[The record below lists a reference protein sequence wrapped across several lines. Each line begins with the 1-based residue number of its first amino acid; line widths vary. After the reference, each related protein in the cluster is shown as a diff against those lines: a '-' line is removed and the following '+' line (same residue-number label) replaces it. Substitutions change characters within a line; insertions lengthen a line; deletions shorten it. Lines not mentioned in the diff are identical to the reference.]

1 MRKSN
6 KFIITLCLV
15 FFFRCSDATDPSILA
30 IVGST
35 HVTTNEFVDAYSN
48 KLIQNQVK
56 DSEFERERT
65 LNDLIRTKLFA
76 EAARSNG
83 LDLDSSALNLI
94 KLSTESAL
102 RDALYEEII
111 GSKKIAVSDS
121 VVRQHFQWQHTKIK
135 LRHLFHSDRE
145 VLDTIFTRVQKNPE
159 KFYTFAEQLFR
170 NEELKNSGGMLGWIE
185 YNTLD
190 PNLEEAAF
198 SVPVGIVHGPVRSS
212 YGWHIIVKEDEKKE
226 MIVGEYDYQVSK
238 KKLGSLISKKQSQ
251 IIANNS
257 VNDLMTSGVSIKDS
271 LVLKI
276 LEQINFV
283 VFEKKILNNNL
294 KESNKEEKI
303 INVVQDLK
311 LNKNMVLATYPGG
324 TFTVDNLL
332 NNLRNSNTGKFLDD
346 PIQAFYTALRD
357 EILTS
362 QASEMGLTNNKSVQM
377 KIKSAE
383 DQYLAQRYLLSL
395 SPSNAKTYFSKEEIV
410 EMTAALEKK
419 VTVTIFNENME
430 LLFANE

>member
-6 KFIITLCLV
+6 KYIIALCLAC
-15 FFFRCSDATDPSILA
+15 FFRCSDATDPNILA
-30 IVGST
+30 LVGST
-35 HVTTNEFVDAYSN
+35 HVTADEFVDAYSN

-65 LNDLIRTKLFA
+65 LNDLVRTKLFA
-76 EAARSNG
+76 EAARSNDLG
-83 LDLDSSALNLI
+83 LDSSALNLI

-102 RDALYEEII
+102 RDALYEEMI
-111 GSKKIAVSDS
+111 GSKEIAVSDS
-121 VVRQHFQWQHTKIK
+121 VIRQHFQWQHTEIK
-135 LRHLFHSDRE
+135 LRHLFHSDQE
-145 VLDTIFTRVQKNPE
+145 VLDTIFTKVQKNPE

-170 NEELKNSGGMLGWIE
+170 NEELKNSGGMLGWIG

-190 PNLEEAAF
+190 PNLEETAF
-198 SVPVGIVHGPVRSS
+198 SIPVGIVHGPVRSS

-238 KKLGSLISKKQSQ
+238 KKLGALVSKKQSQ

-257 VNDLMTSGVSIKDS
+257 VNDLMASGVSIKDS
-271 LVLKI
+271 LVFKI

-294 KESNKEEKI
+294 KESNKEKI

-311 LNKNMVLATYPGG
+311 LNKNMVLATYPRG

-332 NNLRNSNTGKFLDD
+332 SNLRNSNTGKFLDD

-362 QASEMGLTNNKSVQM
+362 KALEMGLTNNERVQM

-395 SPSNAKTYFSKEEIV
+395 SPSNAKNYFSQKEIA
-410 EMTAALEKK
+410 EMTAALKK
-419 VTVTIFNENME
+419 EITVTIFNENVE
-430 LLFANE
+430 LLFSNK

>member
-6 KFIITLCLV
+6 KYIIALCLAC
-15 FFFRCSDATDPSILA
+15 FFRCSDATDPNILA
-30 IVGST
+30 RVGST
-35 HVTTNEFVDAYSN
+35 HVTADEFVDAYSN

-76 EAARSNG
+76 EAARSNDLG
-83 LDLDSSALNLI
+83 LDSSALNLI

-121 VVRQHFQWQHTKIK
+121 VIRQHFQWQHTEIK
-135 LRHLFHSDRE
+135 LRHLFHSDQE
-145 VLDTIFTRVQKNPE
+145 VLDTIFTKVQKNPE
-159 KFYTFAEQLFR
+159 KFYTFAEQLFK
-170 NEELKNSGGMLGWIE
+170 NEELKNSGGMLGWIG

-212 YGWHIIVKEDEKKE
+212 YGRHIIVKEDEKKE

-238 KKLGSLISKKQSQ
+238 KKLGALVSKKQSQ

-271 LVLKI
+271 LVFKI
-276 LEQINFV
+276 LGQINFV

-294 KESNKEEKI
+294 KESNKEKI

-362 QASEMGLTNNKSVQM
+362 KALEMGLTNNNSVQM

-395 SPSNAKTYFSKEEIV
+395 SPSNAKKYFSQKEIA
-410 EMTAALEKK
+410 EMTVALKK
-419 VTVTIFNENME
+419 EITVTIYNKNME
-430 LLFANE
+430 LLFSNK

>member
-6 KFIITLCLV
+6 KFIITICLV
-15 FFFRCSDATDPSILA
+15 FFFRCSNATDPNILA
-30 IVGST
+30 LVGST

-83 LDLDSSALNLI
+83 LDLDSSALSLV

-111 GSKKIAVSDS
+111 GSKRLAVSDS
-121 VVRQHFQWQHTKIK
+121 VVRQHFQWQHTEIK

-145 VLDTIFTRVQKNPE
+145 VLDTVFTKVQKNPE

-170 NEELKNSGGMLGWIE
+170 NEELKNSGGMLGWIG

-198 SVPVGIVHGPVRSS
+198 SIPVGIVHGPVRSS
-212 YGWHIIVKEDEKKE
+212 YGWHIILKEDEKKE

-257 VNDLMTSGVSIKDS
+257 VNDLMASGVSIKDS
-271 LVLKI
+271 LVFKI

-294 KESNKEEKI
+294 KESNKEEI
-303 INVVQDLK
+303 ISVVQDLK

-362 QASEMGLTNNKSVQM
+362 QALEMGLTNNERVQM

-395 SPSNAKTYFSKEEIV
+395 SPSNAKNYFSQKEIA
-410 EMTAALEKK
+410 EMTVALKK
-419 VTVTIFNENME
+419 EITVTIFNKNME
-430 LLFANE
+430 LLFSNK

>member
-1 MRKSN
+1 MRNSE
-6 KFIITLCLV
+6 KFLITLLFVCS
-15 FFFRCSDATDPSILA
+15 FRCSDATDPDILA
-30 IVGST
+30 RVGST
-35 HVTTNEFVDAYSN
+35 YVTTYEFVDAYSN

-56 DSEFERERT
+56 DSDFERERT

-76 EAARSNG
+76 EAARSNN
-83 LDLDSSALNLI
+83 LDLDSGALSLVE
-94 KLSTESAL
+94 LSTESAL
-102 RDALYEEII
+102 RDALYDEII
-111 GSKKIAVSDS
+111 GPKKIAVSDS
-121 VVRQHFQWQHTKIK
+121 VLRQHFQWQHTEIK
-135 LRHLFHSDRE
+135 LRHLFHTDRE
-145 VLDTIFTRVQKNPE
+145 VLDTIFTKVQKNPE

-170 NEELKNSGGMLGWIE
+170 NEELKNSGGMLGWIG

-190 PNLEEAAF
+190 PNLEETAF
-198 SVPVGIVHGPVRSS
+198 SIPVGIVHGPVRSS

-238 KKLGSLISKKQSQ
+238 KKLGALVSKKQSQ

-257 VNDLMTSGVSIKDS
+257 VNDLMASGVSIKDS
-271 LVLKI
+271 LVFKI

-294 KESNKEEKI
+294 KESNKEKI

-362 QASEMGLTNNKSVQM
+362 KALEMGLTNNERVQM

-395 SPSNAKTYFSKEEIV
+395 SPSNAKNYFSQKEIA
-410 EMTAALEKK
+410 EMTVALKK
-419 VTVTIFNENME
+419 EITVTIFKENME
-430 LLFANE
+430 LLFSNK

>member
-6 KFIITLCLV
+6 KFIILLCLV
-15 FFFRCSDATDPSILA
+15 FFFRCSDATDPNILA
-30 IVGST
+30 LVGST

-76 EAARSNG
+76 EAARSNDLG
-83 LDLDSSALNLI
+83 LDSSALNLI

-102 RDALYEEII
+102 RDALYEEMI

-121 VVRQHFQWQHTKIK
+121 VIRQHFQWQHTEIK
-135 LRHLFHSDRE
+135 LRHLFHSDQE
-145 VLDTIFTRVQKNPE
+145 VLDTIFTKVQKNPE

-170 NEELKNSGGMLGWIE
+170 NEELKNSGGMLGWIG

-238 KKLGSLISKKQSQ
+238 KKLGVLVSKKQSQ

-257 VNDLMTSGVSIKDS
+257 VNDLMASGVSIKDS
-271 LVLKI
+271 LVFKI

-294 KESNKEEKI
+294 KESNKEKI

-362 QASEMGLTNNKSVQM
+362 KALEMGLTNNERVQK

-395 SPSNAKTYFSKEEIV
+395 SPSNAKNYFSQKEIA
-410 EMTAALEKK
+410 EMTVALKK
-419 VTVTIFNENME
+419 EITVTIFKENME
-430 LLFANE
+430 LLFSNK

>member
-6 KFIITLCLV
+6 KYIIALCLV
-15 FFFRCSDATDPSILA
+15 FFFRCSDATDPNILA
-30 IVGST
+30 LVGST
-35 HVTTNEFVDAYSN
+35 HVTADEFVDAYSN

-76 EAARSNG
+76 EAARSNDLG
-83 LDLDSSALNLI
+83 LDSSALNLI

-102 RDALYEEII
+102 RDALYEEMI
-111 GSKKIAVSDS
+111 GSKRLAVSDS
-121 VVRQHFQWQHTKIK
+121 VIRQHFQWQHTKIK

-145 VLDTIFTRVQKNPE
+145 VLDTIFTIVQKNPE

-170 NEELKNSGGMLGWIE
+170 DEELKNSGGMLGWIE

-238 KKLGSLISKKQSQ
+238 KKLGVLVSKKQSQ

-257 VNDLMTSGVSIKDS
+257 VNDLMASGVSIKDS
-271 LVLKI
+271 LVFKI

-294 KESNKEEKI
+294 KESNKEKI

-362 QASEMGLTNNKSVQM
+362 KALEMGLTNNERVQM

-395 SPSNAKTYFSKEEIV
+395 SPSNAKNYFSQKEIA
-410 EMTAALEKK
+410 EMTVALKK
-419 VTVTIFNENME
+419 EITVTIFKENME
-430 LLFANE
+430 LLFSNK

>member
-6 KFIITLCLV
+6 KYIIALCLV
-15 FFFRCSDATDPSILA
+15 FFFRCSDATDPNILA
-30 IVGST
+30 LVGST
-35 HVTTNEFVDAYSN
+35 HVTADEFVDAYSN

-76 EAARSNG
+76 EAARSNDLG
-83 LDLDSSALNLI
+83 LDSSALNLI

-102 RDALYEEII
+102 RDALYEEMI
-111 GSKKIAVSDS
+111 GSKRLAVSDS
-121 VVRQHFQWQHTKIK
+121 VIRQHFQWQHTKIK

-145 VLDTIFTRVQKNPE
+145 VLDTIFTIVQKNPE

-170 NEELKNSGGMLGWIE
+170 DEELKNSGGMLGWIE

-238 KKLGSLISKKQSQ
+238 KKLGVLVSKKQSQ

-257 VNDLMTSGVSIKDS
+257 VNDLMASGVSIKDS
-271 LVLKI
+271 LVFKI

-283 VFEKKILNNNL
+283 VFEKKILNNNP
-294 KESNKEEKI
+294 KESNKEKI

-362 QASEMGLTNNKSVQM
+362 KALEMGLTNNNSVQM

-395 SPSNAKTYFSKEEIV
+395 SPSNAKKYFSQKEIA
-410 EMTAALEKK
+410 EMTAALKK
-419 VTVTIFNENME
+419 KITVTIFYENME
-430 LLFANE
+430 LLFSNK

>member
-6 KFIITLCLV
+6 KFIIPLCLV
-15 FFFRCSDATDPSILA
+15 FFFRCSDATDPNILA
-30 IVGST
+30 LVGST

-76 EAARSNG
+76 EAARSNDLG
-83 LDLDSSALNLI
+83 LDSSALNLI

-102 RDALYEEII
+102 RDALYEEMI

-121 VVRQHFQWQHTKIK
+121 VIRQHFQWQHTEIK
-135 LRHLFHSDRE
+135 LRHLFHSDQE
-145 VLDTIFTRVQKNPE
+145 VLETIFTKVQKNPE

-170 NEELKNSGGMLGWIE
+170 NEELKNSGGMLGWIG

-190 PNLEEAAF
+190 PNLEETAF
-198 SVPVGIVHGPVRSS
+198 SIPVGIVHGPVRSS

-238 KKLGSLISKKQSQ
+238 KKLGALVSKKQSQ

-257 VNDLMTSGVSIKDS
+257 VNDLMASGVSIKDS
-271 LVLKI
+271 LVFKI

-294 KESNKEEKI
+294 KESNKEKI

-362 QASEMGLTNNKSVQM
+362 KALEMGLINNERVQM

-395 SPSNAKTYFSKEEIV
+395 SPSNAKNYFSQKEIA
-410 EMTAALEKK
+410 EMTAALKK
-419 VTVTIFNENME
+419 EITVTIFNENME
-430 LLFANE
+430 LLFSNK

>member
-6 KFIITLCLV
+6 KFIILLCLV
-15 FFFRCSDATDPSILA
+15 FFFRCSNATDPNILA
-30 IVGST
+30 LVGST

-76 EAARSNG
+76 EAARSNN
-83 LDLDSSALNLI
+83 LNLDSSALDLI

-102 RDALYEEII
+102 REALYEKII
-111 GSKKIAVSDS
+111 GSKRLAASDS
-121 VVRQHFQWQHTKIK
+121 AIRQHFHWQHTEIK
-135 LRHLFHSDRE
+135 LRHLFHTDRE
-145 VLDTIFTRVQKNPE
+145 VLDTIFTKVQKNPE

-170 NEELKNSGGMLGWIE
+170 NEELKNSGGMLGWIG

-190 PNLEEAAF
+190 PNLEETAF
-198 SVPVGIVHGPVRSS
+198 SIPVGIVHGPVRSS

-238 KKLGSLISKKQSQ
+238 KKLGALVSKKQSQ

-257 VNDLMTSGVSIKDS
+257 VNDLMASGVSIKDS
-271 LVLKI
+271 LVFKI

-294 KESNKEEKI
+294 KESNKEKI

-362 QASEMGLTNNKSVQM
+362 KALEMGLTNNERVQM

-395 SPSNAKTYFSKEEIV
+395 SPSNAKNYFSQKEIA
-410 EMTAALEKK
+410 EMTVALKK
-419 VTVTIFNENME
+419 EITVTIFKENME
-430 LLFANE
+430 LLFSNK